1 MAIEVEQW
9 LEEHVEAQR
18 VVLAEGTCETSVP
31 PIAFDRVFVAY
42 HAAIH
47 AGIGLSLQHLCD
59 MAVLFKQEGEWPEDL
74 SDRRFFHP
82 AMVFAQLCNQYLGT
96 DVPVRGDDKIA
107 DEAMKEILRAPYHTE
122 VPYAN
127 AIQSGI
133 YKAKRTLHCLR
144 IKRRLLKP
152 TWGEMVL
159 PLLKIIVK
167 QPGRLIR

>member
-18 VVLAEGTCETSVP
+18 VVLAEGTCEAYVP
-31 PIAFDRVFVAY
+31 PVAFDRVFVAY

-96 DVPVRGDDKIA
+96 DVPVRGDDKMA
-107 DEAMKEILRAPYHTE
+107 DEVMKEILRAPYRTE
-122 VPYAN
+122 IPYEN
-127 AIQSGI
+127 AFRSGI
-133 YKAKRTLHCLR
+133 YKAKRTLHGLR
-144 IKRRLLKP
+144 LMRGLLKP
-152 TWGEMVL
+152 SWCEMVM
-159 PLLKIIVK
+159 PLLKIIAT